1 MANQRLMEHWI
12 EALKNANNLEE
23 YNILLMQM
31 ENELTEAECEEVLE
45 VLEEQN
51 DLEG

>member
-12 EALKNANNLEE
+12 EALKNANDLVE
-23 YNILLMQM
+23 YNKLLTQM

-45 VLEEQN
+45 VLEEQK
-51 DLEG
+51 D

>member
-23 YNILLMQM
+23 YNILLTQM
-31 ENELTEAECEEVLE
+31 ENELTVAECEEVLE

>member
-12 EALKNANNLEE
+12 DALKNANNLEE
-23 YNILLMQM
+23 YNILLTKM

-51 DLEG
+51 DLEV